1 MKTFSISELSMSV
14 NGEFGDLL
22 YVIGIGSSSNKYVS
36 SSNKYVWHLA
46 KDGVSDFK
54 AVYPVFGRD
63 ANNFV
68 ILRLYKCIDMTIGYS
83 YQTRFLGQVI
93 VERGSA
99 QLTIVDD
106 IESCND
112 LIELYKEINS
122 STKKDKSWLES
133 SRNRDMSDV
142 IDTLEYWD
150 KSRSLLSVT
159 YGEDEDC
166 MVLDPNTAN
175 VSIVTRELTQW
186 LKRKEGYDFRI
197 VNTLKNPYDDGRDI
211 ENSKI
216 RLYKDMYTKEYVY
229 EICIDYDISPIMLG
243 ILDLIKTLSE

>member
-1 MKTFSISELSMSV
+1 MRTFSISELSLSIV
-14 NGEFGDLL
+14 GEFGDLL
-22 YVIGIGSSSNKYVS
+22 YVIGVGS

-46 KDGVSDFK
+46 NDGVSDFK

-63 ANNFV
+63 ANNSV
-68 ILRLYKCIDMTIGYS
+68 VLRLYKCIDMTIGYS
-83 YQTRFLGQVI
+83 YQTRFLGQVC
-93 VERGSA
+93 VGRGSA
-99 QLTIVDD
+99 QLTIVDG
-106 IESCND
+106 IKSCND

-150 KSRSLLSVT
+150 KSKSLLSVT

-175 VSIVTRELTQW
+175 VSIITRELTQW

>member
-1 MKTFSISELSMSV
+1 
-14 NGEFGDLL
+14 
-22 YVIGIGSSSNKYVS
+22 
-36 SSNKYVWHLA
+36 
-46 KDGVSDFK
+46 
-54 AVYPVFGRD
+54 
-63 ANNFV
+63 
-68 ILRLYKCIDMTIGYS
+68 
-83 YQTRFLGQVI
+83 
-93 VERGSA
+93 
-99 QLTIVDD
+99 
-106 IESCND
+106 
-112 LIELYKEINS
+112 
-122 STKKDKSWLES
+122 
-133 SRNRDMSDV
+133 MSDV
-142 IDTLEYWD
+142 IETLEYWD
-150 KSRSLLSVT
+150 KSKSLLSIT

-166 MVLDPNTAN
+166 MELDPNTAN